1 MAAEDVRRDGLLVCR
16 AQWRSRVRSR
26 RQGSLFSNRSAANN
40 PAVAPTD
47 NPDPLQ
53 FNLPCFI
60 PAANASASAIGLLAL
75 PVHELRDLI

>member
-1 MAAEDVRRDGLLVCR
+1 VTAYSFAAPNGAAAYVPVAKGPFL
-16 AQWRSRVRSR
+16 
-26 RQGSLFSNRSAANN
+26 SNRSAANN

-60 PAANASASAIGLLAL
+60 PAANASASAIVLLAL
-75 PVHELRDLI
+75 LAHELRDLN

>member
-1 MAAEDVRRDGLLVCR
+1 VTAYSFAAPNGAAAHVPVAKCGFL
-16 AQWRSRVRSR
+16 
-26 RQGSLFSNRSAANN
+26 SNRSAANN

-60 PAANASASAIGLLAL
+60 PAANASAGAIGLLAL
-75 PVHELRDLI
+75 PAHELRDLN